1 MFNWMTETLQIVLL
15 HNFSLVLQAWFELIK
30 QAVGETDA
38 SQIMSNREAQ
48 HRYLTWRAEKV
59 VNVVSQ
65 FLFHASYHIMIDN
78 WAFCVYYVPEIKGKN
93 HYVP

>member
-1 MFNWMTETLQIVLL
+1 MFNWTTETLQIVLH

-30 QAVGETDA
+30 PAVGETDA

-65 FLFHASYHIMIDN
+65 FLFQASYHI
-78 WAFCVYYVPEIKGKN
+78 C
-93 HYVP
+93 